1 MYDQE
6 LAREIL
12 LQVLEATRR
21 IARRFDPI
29 SSPADFVSSEA
40 RLEK

>member
-6 LAREIL
+6 LVREIL

-21 IARRFDPI
+21 IPGALIRSRPLQI
-29 SSPADFVSSEA
+29 
-40 RLEK
+40 L